1 MALAVAIA
9 REMREASFIVSI
21 VLFCELEGSG
31 DWQILSTNCLVC

>member
-21 VLFCELEGSG
+21 VLFCELEGERRLA
-31 DWQILSTNCLVC
+31 DIVH